1 MIPKTS
7 PHGKETADFPTLPV
21 MNCYDVRIIYKAMNR
36 WIFVRNFPTFSTLH
50 WTMSIRKAE
59 ANQVDLKWDG
69 MHKLGVYADDVN
81 ILSWGTHTKNKN
93 IRALLVTSK
102 AISQEV
108 YIEKIKYMVMFRQ
121 QHAIQNILKNEAIHI
136 FANKPNQLKLHSW
149 KN

>member
-1 MIPKTS
+1 
-7 PHGKETADFPTLPV
+7 
-21 MNCYDVRIIYKAMNR
+21 
-36 WIFVRNFPTFSTLH
+36 
-50 WTMSIRKAE
+50 MSIRKAE